1 MKKYQ
6 HQYKYQKTEKGK
18 ITQSKYNKSEK
29 GLEVRRRWAK
39 SPKGVKFY
47 RIRNWKRRGII
58 CDDYNVLYEK
68 YLNTDECEN
77 CGVGLTEDKV
87 RTATTRCLDHDH
99 ETGEVRNILCHNCNV
114 LRN

>member
-1 MKKYQ
+1 MEKYQ

-18 ITQSKYNKSEK
+18 ISQSKYTKSEK

-58 CDDYNVLYEK
+58 CDDFDALYER
-68 YLNTDECEN
+68 YITTTNCELCN
-77 CGVGLTEDKV
+77 CELTEDKKS
-87 RTATTRCLDHDH
+87 TSTTRCLDHDH
-99 ETGEVRNILCHNCNV
+99 ETGEVRNVLCHSCNIK
-114 LRN
+114 RR